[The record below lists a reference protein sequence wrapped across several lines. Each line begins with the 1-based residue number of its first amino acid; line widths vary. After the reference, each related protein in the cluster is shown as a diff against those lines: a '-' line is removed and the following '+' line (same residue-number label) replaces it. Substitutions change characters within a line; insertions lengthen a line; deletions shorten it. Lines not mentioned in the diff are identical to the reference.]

1 MDNLTLIV
9 ALIVIALVLF
19 FLEIFLPG
27 GILAVVGAGCLL
39 GASYLTYEEYGVVA
53 GVAVL
58 IGSGVVSLIFFLVEL
73 QLLKSTRFG
82 KFLRS
87 EGSIQGG
94 SNAPAGDDSLVGKQG
109 TALTTM
115 APSGRVRIDGRNYEA
130 AAQGGYVAKGTP
142 IEVVRV
148 ESFKLIIKP
157 LS

>member
-27 GILAVVGAGCLL
+27 GILAVVGVGCLL
-39 GASYLTYEEYGVVA
+39 GASYLTYTGYGVVA

-58 IGSGVVSLIFFLVEL
+58 VGSGVVSLIFFFLEL

-87 EGSIQGG
+87 EGSIQGN

-115 APSGRVRIDGRNYEA
+115 APSGRVRIDGRTYEA
-130 AAQGGYVAKGTP
+130 AAQGGYVAKGTS

>member
-1 MDNLTLIV
+1 MTLIIVLIV
-9 ALIVIALVLF
+9 AALVLF

-27 GILAVVGAGCLL
+27 GILAIIGAGCLL
-39 GASYLTYEEYGVVA
+39 GASYLTYVGYGLMP
-53 GVAVL
+53 GLSVL
-58 IGSGVVSLIFFLVEL
+58 IGSALLGLIFFLVEL
-73 QLLKSTRFG
+73 QLLKSSRFG
-82 KFLRS
+82 GFLRS

-94 SNAPAGDDSLVGKQG
+94 ANAPAGDDSLRGQAG

-115 APSGRVRIDGRNYEA
+115 APSGRVRIGERTYEA

>member
-1 MDNLTLIV
+1 MTLII

-27 GILAVVGAGCLL
+27 GILGILGFGCLL
-39 GASYLTYEEYGVVA
+39 GASYLTYDSYGLVP
-53 GVAVL
+53 GIAVL
-58 IGSGVVSLIFFLVEL
+58 VGSLILSVAFFIIEL
-73 QLLKSTRFG
+73 KFLSSKGVG

-87 EGSIQGG
+87 EGSIKGG
-94 SNAPAGDDSLVGKQG
+94 ANTPAGDDSLVGQQG

-115 APSGRVRIDGRNYEA
+115 APSGRVRIGKQNYEA
-130 AAQGGYVAKGTP
+130 SAQGGYVSRGAA

-157 LS
+157 LP